1 MDGIELSIFHG
12 RMIALCEEMGAVLQ
26 RAALSPNIKDR
37 RDFSCALF
45 DPQGRLCAQAAHIP
59 VHLGS
64 MAYAMS
70 GIVGSRSWSPGEMIV
85 LNDPYLGGTH
95 LPDVTVIAPVY
106 VGPTSTL
113 AGFIANRAH
122 HADIGADAPGSMPLA
137 RTLEEEGIVIAPTR
151 LVENDEVVT
160 LTLNSISRAL
170 GNPVFAEADFVAQI
184 SANRVGVA
192 RIVQW
197 ISVIGEDAYLRGL
210 AAVNDY
216 ARTLVTQALATIP
229 AGVYSFR
236 DVMDGDGY
244 GANDLP
250 IMTTVHVT
258 ATGVQVDFSGT
269 AGQVSGNINCPLAVT
284 AAAVYYAVRC
294 LFPAHTP
301 DCAGSFDC
309 IALNVPSGSLL
320 NACRPAAV
328 AAGNVETSMRIV
340 DVLLGALAPAL
351 PEVIPAASYG
361 TMNNVAMGVRSP
373 SGSWDYYE
381 TIGGGM
387 GAGARGPGLSAVQAH
402 MTNTQNTP
410 IESLEM
416 HYPLR
421 VCRYARRWNSGGRGK
436 FDGGDGIIR
445 EYEFRSDTHVTL
457 LTERRRHAPWG
468 LAGGDAGAAGRNVL
482 IHADGRSEELPSKFT
497 RYLAAGT
504 RLRVETPGG
513 GGWGAKP

>member
-1 MDGIELSIFHG
+1 
-12 RMIALCEEMGAVLQ
+12 
-26 RAALSPNIKDR
+26 
-37 RDFSCALF
+37 
-45 DPQGRLCAQAAHIP
+45 
-59 VHLGS
+59 
-64 MAYAMS
+64 MA
-70 GIVGSRSWSPGEMIV
+70 
-85 LNDPYLGGTH
+85 
-95 LPDVTVIAPVY
+95 
-106 VGPTSTL
+106 
-113 AGFIANRAH
+113 
-122 HADIGADAPGSMPLA
+122 
-137 RTLEEEGIVIAPTR
+137 
-151 LVENDEVVT
+151 
-160 LTLNSISRAL
+160 
-170 GNPVFAEADFVAQI
+170 
-184 SANRVGVA
+184 
-192 RIVQW
+192 
-197 ISVIGEDAYLRGL
+197 
-210 AAVNDY
+210 
-216 ARTLVTQALATIP
+216 
-229 AGVYSFR
+229 
-236 DVMDGDGY
+236 
-244 GANDLP
+244 
-250 IMTTVHVT
+250 TVHVT
-258 ATGVQVDFSGT
+258 VTGVQVDFSGT

-309 IALNVPSGSLL
+309 IALNVPLGSLL

-445 EYEFRSDTHVTL
+445 EYEFQSDTHVTM

-468 LAGGDAGAAGRNVL
+468 LAGGEAGSRGENQLDGIVL
-482 IHADGRSEELPSKFT
+482 PGKV
-497 RYLAAGT
+497 YLQARRGQ
-504 RLRVETPGG
+504 RLCLKTPGG
-513 GGWGAKP
+513 GGWGKSEAPE